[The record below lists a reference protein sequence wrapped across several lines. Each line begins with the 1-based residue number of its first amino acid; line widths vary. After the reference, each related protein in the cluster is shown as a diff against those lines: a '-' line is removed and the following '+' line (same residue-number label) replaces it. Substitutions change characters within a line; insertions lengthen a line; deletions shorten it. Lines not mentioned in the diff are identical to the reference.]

1 MAIFDGIGKKITVT
15 SQTMV
20 QKAKGMADI
29 TGLKAQISDEQKK
42 IDKYYQSLGKL
53 YYDLKHGEPLPELSE
68 LVALITS
75 SYYKIEE
82 LNKTISA
89 IENIKT
95 CPVCGTPL
103 EDDMVFCVGCGTK
116 IQRPDNAEKNPSEQE
131 TKFCINC
138 GCKIPAEAVFCTKCG
153 AKQN

>member
-1 MAIFDGIGKKITVT
+1 MAIFEKKKKKITVT

-29 TGLKAQISDEQKK
+29 TGLKGQISDEQKK

-53 YYDLKHGEPLPELSE
+53 YYNLKHEEPLPELSE

-95 CPVCGTPL
+95 CPICGTPL
-103 EDDMVFCVGCGTK
+103 EDDMIFCVGCGTK
-116 IQRPDNAEKNPSEQE
+116 IQRPDNIEKNPPEQE
-131 TKFCINC
+131 SKFCINC
-138 GCKIPAEAVFCTKCG
+138 GCKIPIEAAFCTKCG
-153 AKQN
+153 AKQS